1 MGGRTLVQWEQNR
14 DNAPDSL
21 TVDLYAGGA
30 APDSG
35 LDEVTFYQ
43 VPYTPS
49 TQGVDAR
56 LDMIARMPSLEVVQ
70 LLSAGYEQV
79 LPLLPDHVTLCN
91 GRGLHDASTAEHALA
106 LILAAQRDLPRWA
119 LAQREHHWGSAQ
131 LRSLADSRVVIVGYG
146 SIGQAVES
154 RLLPFEAEVVRVAS
168 RARPDEG
175 VHGVDEL
182 HALLPGADI
191 VVLVTPLTEATRG
204 LFGAREF
211 ALLRDDALVVNVGRG
226 PVLDTGALLAQKG
239 RVRAALDVTDPEP
252 PPADHPL
259 WSAPGVFLTP
269 HVAGGSA
276 AFYPRARAF
285 MDAQLARWAAGEPLA
300 NVVRTGSARD
310 R

>member
-1 MGGRTLVQWEQNR
+1 MGGRALVQWEQNR
-14 DNAPDSL
+14 VNAPDPCG
-21 TVDLYAGGA
+21 VDLYTGGA
-30 APDSG
+30 APESG

-43 VPYTPS
+43 VPYAPS
-49 TQGVDAR
+49 TQGVDER
-56 LDMIARMPSLEVVQ
+56 LDIIARMPALEVVQ
-70 LLSAGYEQV
+70 LVSAGYEHV
-79 LPLLPDHVTLCN
+79 LSLLPDHVTLCN

-119 LAQREHHWGSAQ
+119 LDQHDHRWGAAP
-131 LRSLADSRVVIVGYG
+131 LRSLADSRVMIVGYG
-146 SIGQAVES
+146 SIGKAVES
-154 RLLPFEAEVVRVAS
+154 RLLPFETEVVRVAS
-168 RARPDEG
+168 RARPDER

-182 HALLPGADI
+182 RSLLPGVDV
-191 VVLVTPLTEATRG
+191 VVLVTPLTESTRG

-226 PVLDTGALLAQKG
+226 PVLDTAALLAENG

-259 WSAPGVFLTP
+259 WEAPGVFLTP

-285 MDAQLARWAAGEPLA
+285 MDQQLARWAAGEPLE
-300 NVVRTGSARD
+300 NVVRPGR
-310 R
+310 